1 MEKKISK
8 VAVYVR
14 KSRPEEDEETLNRQQ
29 TVLTDLCESNGW
41 EYEVFRE
48 VGSSQD
54 LDRPELQ
61 KLLRNV
67 KLFYYDGIV
76 VADLDRLSRNVIHFG
91 QIKQFLTN
99 TGTVAI
105 TPSKIYNFAKQEDDL
120 FSDLQSVLAKNE
132 YQTIRKRLVR
142 GTIQS
147 AKSGNWLGK
156 KAPVGYKYNRETKRL
171 EVSEDAPVIR
181 RLFDLYLEGVGT
193 KAIAIRFTQ
202 EGVMTTVGIKWTP
215 AGVSRILNNIVYAGH
230 SLYGKTTQKRVD
242 GKRETKKTAPE
253 EQILVENTHESIVSQ
268 EEWERVQQLKKERNS
283 RPIAL
288 KLGKHAF
295 SGLIR
300 CGICGAVHSFQSSRG
315 GKKRIN
321 SCQTRNYNDDLTSY
335 SLCPNKGS
343 NMEPFEELFYNQFSA
358 YVDQLEE
365 YVNLIKGNEPSDNK
379 KSSEVDNKKKQ
390 IAKLEQAVQ
399 RVQDGFTFGIFDA
412 EEAQRDIKKLKRQI
426 ALLEEQIASIEDE
439 EEDDMGY
446 VEQTLE
452 RMKSFMTGRYT
463 MDEREKNEILR
474 EFVDHIV
481 YIKTGKEINLEIHLR
496 E

>member
-29 TVLTDLCESNGW
+29 SVLTDLCESNGW

-61 KLLRNV
+61 KLLKNV
-67 KLFYYDGIV
+67 NLFYYDGVV

-181 RLFDLYLEGVGT
+181 RLFDLYLEGMGT
-193 KAIAIRFTQ
+193 KDIAFRFAQ
-202 EGVMTTVGIKWTP
+202 EGVITTVGMKWTP
-215 AGVSRILNNIVYAGH
+215 AGVSRILSNIVYAGH

-253 EQILVENTHESIVSQ
+253 EQILVENTHEPIVSQ

-288 KLGKHAF
+288 KLGKHTF

-335 SLCPNKGS
+335 TLCPNKGT
-343 NMEPFEELFYNQFSA
+343 NLEPFEELFYNQFGA

-365 YVNLIKGNEPSDNK
+365 YVNLIEPSDK
-379 KSSEVDNKKKQ
+379 KKPSEIDSKRKQ

-399 RVQDGFTFGIFDA
+399 RVQDGFTYGIFNA
-412 EEAQRDIKKLKRQI
+412 EEAQRDIRKLKRQI
-426 ALLEEQIASIEDE
+426 ALLEEQIAAMEDSS
-439 EEDDMGY
+439 DVDY
-446 VEQTLE
+446 VAQTLE

-474 EFVDHIV
+474 EFVDQII
-481 YIKTGKEINLEIHLR
+481 YTKTGKEINLEIHLR
-496 E
+496 D